1 MLTDVI
7 AEEEFEIK
15 EEELWYDHRDLENGK
30 AAYISI
36 FSNSLHYIS
45 ILCSIT
51 IIIKNNAGIQMAS
64 YRHFYF
70 Y

>member
-30 AAYISI
+30 TAYISI
-36 FSNSLHYIS
+36 FSTAYI
-45 ILCSIT
+45 IFL
-51 IIIKNNAGIQMAS
+51 
-64 YRHFYF
+64 FYAQLLLL
-70 Y
+70 